1 MPLRII
7 YNLAF
12 LLYFPLFT
20 AAQLV
25 KRYNTFSYSVNN
37 GLLQSSILDMA
48 FDKNNYC
55 WIAFPNGIQKFDGSS
70 FTNIPVQNG
79 LPDDKFVS
87 FLRLSSGDL
96 LIKHAQGISLYNVA
110 SNYFIQ
116 VAKLNK
122 TQAKGTVF
130 LGEYNHVVYLWNYYD
145 EIVGLD
151 ATGSFKE
158 VSKTPLIFPSSIIR
172 DDYKYFSNITQGKI
186 ILCQGNFLI
195 LWNFTQPTH
204 ATKSIIIDD
213 VLPSSIYLNS
223 SNEAI
228 FFLKTQKGILYSI
241 NFTNGKTS
249 SLKNLST
256 ITAKRD
262 LRSFIQCWD
271 NKLVYVFDNKIY
283 ESDANSLYPKS
294 EILNFQGQPISTS
307 SAISRI
313 KVDNFGNLIASTIQ
327 DGIRKIIKNNFPIN
341 IYSDSHA
348 ENKFVNCVLPDKV
361 NNKILAGIRG
371 DGLIIFDTLQQVKKT
386 IKFFPKIKHNTT
398 PVAIIKNLV
407 GDYLIFLWGEKIVW
421 KLTKNLSQLSPITIF
436 CSDTTINPAVKYYTK
451 TDYLDDHTALI
462 ASQNNI
468 YKINLV
474 RNTIHCYT
482 FTKDHP
488 MSALVYNQYIIS
500 HVNDSLFFL
509 DTASIKIVKKIYFPN
524 TAGVRSFVKGPNAEI
539 FMGTN
544 KGVFKIDTTG
554 KTLQH
559 WDKKWG
565 LPDECIYAI
574 EVDKLGQLWCST
586 NKGIIRISKNNL
598 VLNLTRQD
606 GLQEN
611 EFNTN
616 VSAVDKD
623 REMFLGGVKGISSFY
638 PQNIVAIT
646 ENISILLTDIKSN
659 GINIFGDSAIWKIKK
674 ITLPYNLNSLSFDF
688 IAIGPQNPDQYFYN
702 YRMKGFDGSWIQ
714 LLNQQAIRY
723 LLPPGKY
730 VLQVSASR
738 SLDKN
743 PIPLKEI
750 YIVINPPFWQ
760 TWWFITGIIFL
771 SLLITIG
778 GVYFYLRSKFKHKL
792 KALEEEQKMQVERE
806 RISRNLHDSVGAYAN
821 AVLYNTQLLEE
832 EKEESKKTLL
842 MTDLK
847 YASKDIIT
855 ALRETIWALKKE
867 KYSAEECLMRL
878 KNFIQPFNRYYPTKS
893 FFIKGNA
900 PAGYYLH
907 YSKALNL
914 VRIVQEALSN
924 AIKHSNA
931 SNLIINSF
939 EENNK
944 WVIEVIDNGNGFVY
958 NKEFNSAG
966 YGLENMKKR
975 SQEAGFE
982 LGIFSND
989 TGTTIRIIVV

>member
-48 FDKNNYC
+48 IDKNNYC

-70 FTNIPVQNG
+70 FTNIQVQNG

-116 VAKLNK
+116 VAKLST
-122 TQAKGTVF
+122 TQANGTVF

-158 VSKTPLIFPSSIIR
+158 ISKTPLIFPSSVIR
-172 DDYKYFSNITQGKI
+172 DDYKYFSNITLGKI
-186 ILCQGNFLI
+186 ILCQGNFLM
-195 LWNFTQPTH
+195 LWDFNQPTH
-204 ATKSIIIDD
+204 AAKSIFIDD
-213 VLPSSIYLNS
+213 VLPSSLYLNS

-228 FFLKTQKGILYSI
+228 FLLKTQKEILYSC

-249 SLKNLST
+249 TLQNLST

-262 LRSFIQCWD
+262 LRSFIQSWG
-271 NKLVYVFDNKIY
+271 NKLIYVFDNKIY
-283 ESDANSLYPKS
+283 ESDVNSLYPKS
-294 EILNFQGQPISTS
+294 EILNFQGLPISTS
-307 SAISRI
+307 SSISRI
-313 KVDNFGNLIASTIQ
+313 KVDNFGNLIVSTIQ

-348 ENKFVNCVLPDKV
+348 ENKFVNCVLPDKA
-361 NNKILAGIRG
+361 NNNILAGIRG
-371 DGLIIFDTLQQVKKT
+371 AGLIIYDTLQQIKKA
-386 IKFFPKIKHNTT
+386 IKFFPKIEYPTT
-398 PVAIIKNLV
+398 PVAIIKNLD
-407 GDYLIFLWGEKIVW
+407 GDYLIFLWGEKTVW
-421 KLTKNLSQLSPITIF
+421 KLNKNLSHLTEVKII
-436 CSDTTINPAVKYYTK
+436 CSDSSINPAIKYYTK
-451 TDYLDDHTALI
+451 TDYINERTALV
-462 ASQNNI
+462 ASQNN
-468 YKINLV
+468 YYRINLAS
-474 RNTIHCYT
+474 NSIHCYS
-482 FTKDHP
+482 FTSDHP
-488 MSALVYNQYIIS
+488 MSALAYNQYIIS

-509 DTASIKIVKKIYFPN
+509 DTATIKVVKKIYFPN
-524 TAGVRSFVKGPNAEI
+524 TAGVRSFAKGPNAEI

-544 KGVFKIDTTG
+544 KGVFKIDTSG

-574 EVDKLGQLWCST
+574 ETDKLGQLWCST
-586 NKGIIRISKNNL
+586 NKGIIRINKNNQ
-598 VLNLTRQD
+598 VLNLSRQD

-623 REMFLGGVKGISSFY
+623 GEMFLGGVNGISSFY
-638 PQNIVAIT
+638 PQNIVAIN

-688 IAIGPQNPDQYFYN
+688 ITIGPQNPDQYFYH
-702 YRMKGFDGSWIQ
+702 YRMKGFDDTWIQ
-714 LLNQQAIRY
+714 IPNQQTIRY

-738 SLDKN
+738 SLDKS
-743 PIPLKEI
+743 PTSLKEI
-750 YIVINPPFWQ
+750 HIVINPPFWQ
-760 TWWFITGIIFL
+760 TWWFIAGIIFL

-832 EKEESKKTLL
+832 EKEESKKSLL
-842 MTDLK
+842 MTELK

-855 ALRETIWALKKE
+855 SLRETIWALKKE
-867 KYSAEECLMRL
+867 RYSAEECLMRL
-878 KNFIQPFNRYYPTKS
+878 KNFIQPFNRYYPAKS
-893 FFIKGNA
+893 FMVKGNA

-914 VRIVQEALSN
+914 VRIVQEALTN
-924 AIKHSNA
+924 AIKHSYA
-931 SNLIINSF
+931 STLVVNSF
-939 EENNK
+939 EENYK
-944 WVIEVIDNGNGFVY
+944 WVIEVIDNGNGFNY
-958 NKEFNSAG
+958 NKELPSAG

-975 SQEAGFE
+975 SQEAGIE
-982 LGIFSND
+982 LSIFSND
-989 TGTTIRIIVV
+989 TGTTIRILVV